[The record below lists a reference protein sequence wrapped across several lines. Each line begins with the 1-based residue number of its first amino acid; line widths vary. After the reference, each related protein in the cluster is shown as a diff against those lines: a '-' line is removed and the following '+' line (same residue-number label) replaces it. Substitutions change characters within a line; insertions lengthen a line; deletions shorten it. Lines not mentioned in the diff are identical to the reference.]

1 MTKWQTLLIKE
12 LRHLF
17 RDTKTIIQTV
27 VVPTF
32 LTPLLIGGIV
42 WYISSIAIEES
53 KKDYEVAVY
62 GLDNTQLLNKFEES
76 ERLNITKY
84 GAIQDIVDSVKDGDS

>member
-1 MTKWQTLLIKE
+1 MSKWQILLIKE

-32 LTPLLIGGIV
+32 ITPLLIGGIFY
-42 WYISSIAIEES
+42 YIGSLAVEEGKKLMILGLLEKQIMLFSRAWKNLNDSI
-53 KKDYEVAVY
+53 
-62 GLDNTQLLNKFEES
+62 
-76 ERLNITKY
+76 
-84 GAIQDIVDSVKDGDS
+84 

>member
-1 MTKWQTLLIKE
+1 MSKWQILLIKE

-32 LTPLLIGGIV
+32 ITPLLIGGIFY
-42 WYISSIAIEES
+42 YIGSLAVGG
-53 KKDYEVAVY
+53 KKN
-62 GLDNTQLLNKFEES
+62 L
-76 ERLNITKY
+76 
-84 GAIQDIVDSVKDGDS
+84 